1 MMNAPDFLPIQ
12 TERLVL
18 RGWRNGDRVPYAA
31 MCADPRVMEFLP
43 SVLDRAESD
52 AKIDGYMADQ
62 AAHGFCFWALEDR
75 ATGEFAGYT
84 GLRAIDF
91 DAHFT
96 PAVEI
101 AWRLPVSRWGHGYA
115 TEAARACLAHAFQT
129 ANLNEVVAITTAANR
144 RSRAVMERLG
154 MRRDPADDFIH
165 PTLAPDHRL
174 QPCVLY
180 RIGADRHALVR
191 QE

>member
-1 MMNAPDFLPIQ
+1 MSDQRTFSPIQ

-18 RGWRNGDRVPYAA
+18 RCWRDDDRAPFAA
-31 MCADPRVMEFLP
+31 MCADARVMEFLP

-62 AAHGFCFWALEDR
+62 AAQGFCFWAVEEC
-75 ATGEFAGYT
+75 ATGAFAGYT

-96 PAVEI
+96 PAVEV

-115 TEAARACLAHAFQT
+115 TEAARACLAYAFQT
-129 ANLNEVVAITTAANR
+129 LNLKEVVAITTAANQ
-144 RSRAVMERLG
+144 RSRAVMDRIG

-165 PTLAPDHRL
+165 PTLPPDHRL

-180 RIGADRHALVR
+180 RIGAAAASKKD
-191 QE
+191 